1 MQFSENN
8 FLMRDHFFLDDN
20 ATQKTRFLICLF
32 KLPSFHLSRVIT
44 AAILFL
50 QFRKLDPSSCP
61 GTVPVKN

>member
-20 ATQKTRFLICLF
+20 ATQKTPFLICLF

-44 AAILFL
+44 AAILFIQL
-50 QFRKLDPSSCP
+50 RKLDPSSCP